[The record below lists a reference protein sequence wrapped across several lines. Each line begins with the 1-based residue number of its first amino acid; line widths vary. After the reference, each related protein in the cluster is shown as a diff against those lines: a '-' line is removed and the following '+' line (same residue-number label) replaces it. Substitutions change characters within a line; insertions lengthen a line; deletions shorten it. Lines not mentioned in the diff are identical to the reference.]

1 MNRYGKLS
9 KELILLVGGFL
20 LIGISLAV
28 LIDEPEKEDLN
39 TSFSMKRWSVD
50 HEAKLGEYM
59 EEMHLAG
66 AERIHDTVLDQGIDQ
81 IKARLFAGLDSIQY
95 DYHFRV
101 IRNEEPNAFT
111 LPGGR
116 IILHSGLIQFCEGP
130 AELAAVIAHEI
141 GHAEQRHVVD
151 RLMAEVGVSVLLSFI
166 SGGDPSVVH
175 QLSAWL
181 LTNVFSRSQEREA
194 DAFAHALL
202 IKTRIS
208 PHHLGSFFERIDEQE
223 NSYDLPWLSTH
234 PSHDERVMN
243 SASVELPSPFEEKMI
258 DVDWWGMQAVVNDL

>member
-9 KELILLVGGFL
+9 KELILLVGGL
-20 LIGISLAV
+20 VLISISLSV
-28 LIDEPEKEDLN
+28 LIDEPKKKDLN
-39 TSFSMKRWSVD
+39 TSFSMKRWSVE
-50 HEAKLGEYM
+50 HEVKLGEYM

-66 AERIHDTVLDQGIDQ
+66 TEELHDATLAQGIDQ
-81 IKARLFAGLDSIQY
+81 IASRLFAGLDSVQY

-116 IILHSGLIQFCEGP
+116 IIIHSGLIQFCEGP

-151 RLMAEVGVSVLLSFI
+151 RLMAEVGMSVLLSFI

-181 LTNVFSRSQEREA
+181 LSNVFSRSQEREA

-202 IKTRIS
+202 VKASIS
-208 PHHLGSFFERIDEQE
+208 PHHLGAFFERIDEQE
-223 NSYDLPWLSTH
+223 NGLDLSWLSTH

-243 SASVELPSPFEEKMI
+243 SSSVALPNPFEEERFSM
-258 DVDWWGMQAVVNDL
+258 DWREIQALVNDL